1 MTHPDDAT
9 VVRICAERDGWTE
22 IRCCEGGNVLLG
34 EPDDDWNRDVD
45 EHAKHGTCG
54 FPTHKHREPLPD
66 FLHST
71 DAIRPVLLKLTP
83 EEKQRLAGTLLSAY
97 LQSGQRYQLIFALE
111 LPPDQL
117 ARAVAEAIQLD
128 KRIKALEKQKGP
140 NP

>member
-9 VVRICAERDGWTE
+9 VVRVCAERDGWTLATGE
-22 IRCCEGGNVLLG
+22 VYKWERKCGSGIEVMFEDDEDVSITERCY
-34 EPDDDWNRDVD
+34 
-45 EHAKHGTCG
+45 
-54 FPTHKHREPLPD
+54 
-66 FLHST
+66 LHST
-71 DAIRPVLLKLTP
+71 DAIRPVVAKLTP
-83 EEKQRLAGTLLSAY
+83 EERDYFLHLITGNAEGAEWLSFE
-97 LQSGQRYQLIFALE
+97 QLWYCLT